1 MLLEELLFGVPARR
15 VFSEIFVDELVVS
28 VVFIIILY
36 LTFFVAASI
45 RFSVL
50 TVSTFVFLVINIIL
64 TGAEDPLAFDLFS
77 IILYYSGF
85 IYKWPPVHFLL
96 EMHATNKI
104 LAWITIVYGLLPNDL
119 ISLDGQVWILVDF
132 SKNLR

>member
-28 VVFIIILY
+28 VVFVIILY

-77 IILYYSGF
+77 IILYFSGF
-85 IYKWPPVHFLL
+85 IY
-96 EMHATNKI
+96 E
-104 LAWITIVYGLLPNDL
+104 
-119 ISLDGQVWILVDF
+119 
-132 SKNLR
+132 